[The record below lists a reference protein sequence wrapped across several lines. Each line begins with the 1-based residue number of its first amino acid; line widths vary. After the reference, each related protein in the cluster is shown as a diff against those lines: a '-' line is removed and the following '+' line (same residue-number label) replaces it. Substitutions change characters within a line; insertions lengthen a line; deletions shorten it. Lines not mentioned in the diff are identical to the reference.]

1 MLWKHHSIHI
11 NLTNLQ
17 SKFFK
22 SIGDKY
28 SNKQLHSRANI
39 GKITTPL

>member
-1 MLWKHHSIHI
+1 MLWKQHSIHI

-22 SIGDKY
+22 SIDDKY
-28 SNKQLHSRANI
+28 STNNYNI
-39 GKITTPL
+39 VQILVI